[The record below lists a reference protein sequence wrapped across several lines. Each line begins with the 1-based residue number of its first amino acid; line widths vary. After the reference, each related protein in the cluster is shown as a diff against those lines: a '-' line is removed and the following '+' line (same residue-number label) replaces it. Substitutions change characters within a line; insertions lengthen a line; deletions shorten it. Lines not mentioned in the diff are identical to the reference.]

1 MRKSSKKDFVVK
13 HLDIIFASV
22 RHTDQLEREVGHSN
36 FCNSNA
42 DIISIIKMSDNY
54 EIIKSYEIT
63 LKNLVFIFYYFC
75 WDS

>member
-22 RHTDQLEREVGHSN
+22 RHTDQLEREVIHSS

-42 DIISIIKMSDNY
+42 DIISIIKMSDNF
-54 EIIKSYEIT
+54 EIMKSYEIT
-63 LKNLVFIFYYFC
+63 LTNLVFIFYYFC
-75 WDS
+75 